1 MVCRYVCI
9 YTHTHFL
16 NMDYQPSIWGA
27 FIHAYRKK
35 KVISKAPAGKKNL
48 KKINKMILWY
58 NSLSFS
64 LREGLKSNWSLCKQ
78 TALVRGKTASG
89 KQWRMLSPTPAGAL
103 EPKAKQWE
111 SGYNLTHTKFSLI
124 TPVKKKKSKLPLQS
138 MNAEIRSHIF
148 KMTLSMFIVDI
159 LSHHK

>member
-1 MVCRYVCI
+1 MHPYLWYHLRNGYGLQVCVYI
-9 YTHTHFL
+9 YTHTFFKYGLSAQHMRSL
-16 NMDYQPSIWGA
+16 YSCLQE
-27 FIHAYRKK
+27 KK
-35 KVISKAPAGKKNL
+35 SHLQGSCRKKNL

-124 TPVKKKKSKLPLQS
+124 TPVKKKNQNYHCKAWML
-138 MNAEIRSHIF
+138 R
-148 KMTLSMFIVDI
+148 
-159 LSHHK
+159 